1 MSTSSPAARQSRLEL
16 IDFLRGVAIIEML
29 AAHYADYL
37 PPRIGHWV
45 SDLETAMALFV
56 VLAGFMVGY
65 GYRKFAARPGEESWV
80 VWQRALRVVA
90 IQYLLIVT
98 IGIPSHL
105 AGLPGYGNGQTLGV
119 FVFQSLT
126 FLNQIGLLHI
136 LPTFVPLFLV
146 SPAILWALARGWE
159 LPLLLV
165 SAGVFCV
172 GHLRPHLLDL
182 GAPTIF
188 PFVLFQFYFVCGSLL
203 GKQCKLHGELPPRA
217 PGRWLMVSCAL
228 MLATMLLVHA
238 HYIPAHLIGTHP
250 LNLLGLL
257 YQAPILATIWL
268 GSRLLWPQIR
278 GAWAV
283 SLIERFGRHALLAF
297 VIHVFL
303 AKALGLLNYLASPP
317 PWMNYLLIAIS
328 VLLINLAL
336 SAYERD
342 RASENPRSWTR
353 AMHVLF
359 R

>member
-1 MSTSSPAARQSRLEL
+1 MSNWSPPAAPSRLEL
-16 IDFLRGVAIIEML
+16 IDFLRGVAILEML
-29 AAHYADYL
+29 AAHYADYF
-37 PPRIGHWV
+37 PPRISHV
-45 SDLETAMALFV
+45 VDSLETAMALFV

-65 GYRKFAARPGEESWV
+65 AYQKFAAHPRSESWV
-80 VWQRALRVVA
+80 VWKRALRVVA

-105 AGLPGYGNGQTLGV
+105 AGLPGYESGQTLGV

-146 SPAILWALARGWE
+146 SPAILFALARDWE
-159 LPLLLV
+159 VPLLLI
-165 SAGVFCV
+165 SAAVFCV
-172 GHLRPHLLDL
+172 GHFQPHLLDL
-182 GAPTIF
+182 GEHTIF
-188 PFVLFQFYFVCGSLL
+188 PFVLFQFYFVLGSLL
-203 GKQCKLHGELPPRA
+203 GKYCKRHGELPPPQPR
-217 PGRWLMVSCAL
+217 RWLMASAAL
-228 MLATMLLVHA
+228 LLTTMLVAHR
-238 HYIPAHLIGTHP
+238 HYIPAQLIGTHP

-268 GSRLLWPQIR
+268 ASLVLWPKIR
-278 GAWAV
+278 GLRSV

-303 AKALGLLNYLASPP
+303 AKALGLLNYLAPPP
-317 PWMNYLLIAIS
+317 PWMNYLLVALS
-328 VLLINLAL
+328 VFLINLVL

-342 RASENPRSWTR
+342 TATRNPRPWTR